1 MKAPR
6 RPLLVKLL
14 SQSVQYFFAG
24 SKQLIKKKQQQK
36 DRTTTHL
43 LKGPVHPKS
52 YKKKIWRLILSAHLF
67 DKIIRLQAFWS
78 FDTERWLWT

>member
-14 SQSVQYFFAG
+14 SQNVQYFFAG

-52 YKKKIWRLILSAHLF
+52 YKNNNNFGNLEI
-67 DKIIRLQAFWS
+67 DS
-78 FDTERWLWT
+78 FGSSV